1 MSIQSISGNAL
12 SSVAAPIANPRQAIP
27 ESANAT
33 SASQSAVAATVT
45 QQAPTPAREVQSNR
59 QMLDEAVKTVNDFV
73 KTVNNSL
80 QFSIDDD
87 TGVTVVKVIDSATK
101 EVIKQIPSK
110 EMLELAKALDSIKGL
125 LVHQKA

>member
-12 SSVAAPIANPRQAIP
+12 SSVPAPIANPRQAIP

-33 SASQSAVAATVT
+33 PAAQSAIAATVT
-45 QQAPTPAREVQSNR
+45 QQAPPPAREVQSNR

-73 KTVNNSL
+73 MTVNNSL